1 MSKRLIPAMP
11 RHPLLTTLIG
21 LRGNPRACVYTEPL
35 WGIPYSLYVPFFTL
49 YMYALGVNDQQIGF
63 LISLGMI
70 FQVFAALLGG
80 ILTDKLGR
88 RLTTVIFDVLSWS
101 VPTLIWAFSQN
112 FWWFLVAA
120 IFNSLWQ
127 ITNNSWNCLL
137 VEDCEPNQLVHIYT
151 WVTISGLLAV
161 FFAPIS
167 GILVRTLTVVPA
179 VRILFGLT
187 FIMMTTKF
195 IILFRY
201 SRETER
207 GEIRRRETKGVSIWA
222 MLRQYKSVLTL
233 MLHTRETL
241 QVLGIMLVLNITS
254 MISGSFFS
262 LYVTQNLQV
271 PDAWLAYFPMVR
283 AAVMLIFI
291 FSVQTM
297 LNRLPFHIPVMTG
310 LVLYLASQVLLIA
323 APAGQPIWLILYVLC
338 EALAFA
344 LVVPQKDTLL
354 VLFVNPEERAR
365 IISLLYVAM
374 IGLSAPFGTVAGLL
388 SARSRQLP
396 FVLNMVFYLLSMIL
410 VIRMR
415 QESRNRSSQA
425 SQ

>member
-11 RHPLLTTLIG
+11 RHPLLTTLIS

-222 MLRQYKSVLTL
+222 MLRQYKSVLAL

>member
-1 MSKRLIPAMP
+1 MLKRLKYAVTD
-11 RHPLLTTLIG
+11 HPLLTTLVG

-63 LISLGMI
+63 LISIGMV

-80 ILTDKLGR
+80 VLTDKLGR

-120 IFNSLWQ
+120 ISNSLWQ

-137 VEDCEPNQLVHIYT
+137 VEDCEPEKLVHIYT

-161 FFAPIS
+161 FFAPVS
-167 GILVRTLTVVPA
+167 GLLVETLTVVPA

-187 FIMMTTKF
+187 FIMMTAKF
-195 IILFRY
+195 IILYRY
-201 SRETER
+201 SRETKR
-207 GEIRRRETKGVSIWA
+207 GEIRRAETKGVSIWT
-222 MLRQYKSVLTL
+222 MLGQYKSVFSL
-233 MLHTRETL
+233 MLHTKETL

-271 PDAWLAYFPMVR
+271 PDSWLAYFPMAR

-291 FSVQTM
+291 FSIQTM
-297 LNRLPFHIPVMTG
+297 LNRLSFHIPVMTG
-310 LVLYLASQVLLIA
+310 LVFYLASQILLIF
-323 APAGQPIWLILYVLC
+323 APAGQPVWLILYVLC

-365 IISLLYVAM
+365 IISLIYVAM
-374 IGLSAPFGTVAGLL
+374 IGLSAPFGTIAGLL
-388 SARSRQLP
+388 SAYSRRLP
-396 FVLNMVFYLLSMIL
+396 FVLNIIFYLLCIL
-410 VIRMR
+410 LVMRMR
-415 QESRNRSSQA
+415 HDSRKRSSQA

>member
-207 GEIRRRETKGVSIWA
+207 GEIRRKETKGVSIWA
-222 MLRQYKSVLTL
+222 MLRQYKSVLAL